1 MGLLQSL
8 GRLWNG
14 SSHAGQA
21 RNGQPGQG
29 GRSAAGVSPGAARR
43 PVAIDLHTPTVV
55 RPAGPDVGSID
66 RELSDRLGLKPSPL
80 PSREVSREAAQ
91 PRQATVHGAMSTAA
105 GTGRPARVVTGE
117 VLEAVALA
125 DEPTAA
131 ASTAGHAGRGGG
143 GLMSALL
150 ALPDRHEGRVKAR
163 SKQQVLDQ
171 LRENYEEVI
180 RVVRKV
186 DSTLDQQH
194 RRGERMLEIAEH
206 TVHGRLPEL
215 REETRKVGDAIDRL
229 ATGIGRGQDRLEQG
243 VADQI
248 VAIERVQ
255 SLLSQLVEADR
266 SLGES
271 LADFRQVAAGMAI
284 ATDRL
289 GSTLGGMSDRAERRD
304 AQMAAV
310 LERSQKTLVTV
321 MVLGLVSVASA
332 IVMVVLA
339 VV

>member
-1 MGLLQSL
+1 
-8 GRLWNG
+8 
-14 SSHAGQA
+14 
-21 RNGQPGQG
+21 
-29 GRSAAGVSPGAARR
+29 
-43 PVAIDLHTPTVV
+43 
-55 RPAGPDVGSID
+55 
-66 RELSDRLGLKPSPL
+66 
-80 PSREVSREAAQ
+80 
-91 PRQATVHGAMSTAA
+91 MSTAA